1 MKQLDE
7 TIKTLEDRLANPGKS
22 PESREREETYLH
34 HLNAYRQLLRT
45 INDEM
50 IKGD

>member
-7 TIKTLEDRLANPGKS
+7 TIKTLEGRLANPDKS
-22 PESREREETYLH
+22 ADSRDREESELH
-34 HLNAYRQLLRT
+34 HLKAYRQLLRT

>member
-7 TIKTLEDRLANPGKS
+7 TIKTLEDRLANPDKS
-22 PESREREETYLH
+22 PESRAREETYLH
-34 HLNAYRQLLRT
+34 HLKAYRQLLRT

-50 IKGD
+50 LER

>member
-7 TIKTLEDRLANPGKS
+7 TIKTLEDRLSNPDKS

-34 HLNAYRQLLRT
+34 HLKAYRQLLRT

-50 IKGD
+50 LER

>member
-7 TIKTLEDRLANPGKS
+7 VIKTCEIRLANPDKS
-22 PESREREETYLH
+22 PESRAREESYLH
-34 HLNAYRQLLRT
+34 HLKAYQQLLRT

-50 IKGD
+50 IKG

>member
-7 TIKTLEDRLANPGKS
+7 AIKTCEIRLANPDKS
-22 PESREREETYLH
+22 PESRAREESYLH
-34 HLNAYRQLLRT
+34 HLKAYRQLLRT

-50 IKGD
+50 IKG

>member
-7 TIKTLEDRLANPGKS
+7 TIKTLEDRLSNPDKS

-34 HLNAYRQLLRT
+34 HLKAYRQLLRT